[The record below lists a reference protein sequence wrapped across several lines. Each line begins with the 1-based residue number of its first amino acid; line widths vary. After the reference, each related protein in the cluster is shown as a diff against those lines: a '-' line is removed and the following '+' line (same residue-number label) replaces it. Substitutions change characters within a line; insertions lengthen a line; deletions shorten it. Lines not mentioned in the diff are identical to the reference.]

1 LRFLHVEKVFDFLK
15 LDKNKCP
22 FSESG
27 DIFLQNPWP
36 LTIIEN
42 YGKAPEKIILGL

>member
-1 LRFLHVEKVFDFLK
+1 LRFLHIEKVFDFLK

-22 FSESG
+22 KSESA

-36 LTIIEN
+36 LTINEN
-42 YGKAPEKIILGL
+42 YGLVPEKIIFGL

>member
-1 LRFLHVEKVFDFLK
+1 MFFEFQKVFGFLK

-22 FSESG
+22 FSESA
-27 DIFLQNPWP
+27 DIFLQNPLP

-42 YGKAPEKIILGL
+42 YGLVPEKIIFNL

>member
-1 LRFLHVEKVFDFLK
+1 MPKNGPYRCSGKELRFLQFEKVFDFLK

-27 DIFLQNPWP
+27 CIFLQNPWM
-36 LTIIEN
+36 
-42 YGKAPEKIILGL
+42 

>member
-1 LRFLHVEKVFDFLK
+1 LLFFEFQKVFDFLK

-22 FSESG
+22 FSESA

-36 LTIIEN
+36 LTIMKN
-42 YGKAPEKIILGL
+42 YGLVPEKIIVDL